1 MDLWREGTEDAQ
13 DVRRSLAP
21 FLCPADRATA
31 WTMGRARGAAA
42 RPSRDPNG
50 ARRVNAGAKLHRLAG
65 GKMHQRGGGEAP
77 EDGFV
82 WRALRLGW
90 IVGRRVGVV
99 AA

>member
-1 MDLWREGTEDAQ
+1 MKIALEEHFVIPGFHDY
-13 DVRRSLAP
+13 LA
-21 FLCPADRATA
+21 
-31 WTMGRARGAAA
+31 
-42 RPSRDPNG
+42 
-50 ARRVNAGAKLHRLAG
+50 VNAGAKLHRLAG